1 MVNDKNILCSENS
14 YSQYEIIVNTFC
26 FYSYKV
32 TPNIKM
38 NSSGG
43 VLLRFRQ
50 HIELINFF

>member
-43 VLLRFRQ
+43 VLLRFRL